1 LAVLNNK
8 NVSDFAADKEAR
20 FGAKSKKKFWFGYK
34 KHVSVDMQSGMINKV
49 AITSA
54 EVIDSKGFK
63 NVTPKQGAVY
73 ADKGYSDINVQSV
86 AKANNLHLCAIKKNN
101 MKGKN
106 FDLDRYYCGIR
117 APYER
122 VFSNCSKKTRYR
134 GLVKNQFHAFMHT
147 IAFNLK
153 RLVVL
158 TTENARE
165 NVRLIA
171 NPPTF
176 AV

>member
-1 LAVLNNK
+1 
-8 NVSDFAADKEAR
+8 
-20 FGAKSKKKFWFGYK
+20 
-34 KHVSVDMQSGMINKV
+34 MQSGLINKV

-54 EVIDSKGFK
+54 EVIYSKGFK
-63 NVTPKQGAVY
+63 NVTPKQPAVY
-73 ADKGYSDINVQSV
+73 ADKGYCDKNVQMV

-106 FDLDRYYCGIR
+106 HDLDRFYSGIR

-122 VFSNCSKKTRYR
+122 VFAHSNKRTRYR
-134 GLVKNQFHAFMHT
+134 GLVKNQFHAFMQT

-158 TTENARE
+158 TTQNSGLMV
-165 NVRLIA
+165 NQT
-171 NPPTF
+171 TF
-176 AV
+176 VT